1 MNLNEIWISVII
13 PVYNVAKYLNQCVD
27 SVLTQ
32 TFKNLEIILVDDGS
46 TDKSGEICDYYKKA
60 DNRVCVIHKENGGL
74 SDARNTGLDI
84 AKGKYIMF
92 LDSDDFWD
100 DPHCLEKI
108 NDGLENS
115 KTDVLIFGMKKY
127 FQLDGKFGEER
138 IPKSAAV
145 SCGSD
150 ETLYLL
156 MQKNE
161 YVACACDK
169 VVRRSFIEK
178 EHLRFVVGQLS
189 EDIEWCAK
197 LLLLSPA
204 VKTLPECFYVYRK
217 QNSSSITNNI
227 GRRNLE
233 NVSDVVEKYADIGK
247 KENNIALLNYTANQY
262 VLWMTISNLV
272 LKSEIKDL
280 LQRMKS
286 KWYLINYR
294 LYPYVNKVFKF
305 KFLGF
310 GAVRRLLG
318 IYIKIK

>member
-13 PVYNVAKYLNQCVD
+13 PVYNVEKYLNQCVD

-32 TFKNLEIILVDDGS
+32 TFK
-46 TDKSGEICDYYKKA
+46 
-60 DNRVCVIHKENGGL
+60 
-74 SDARNTGLDI
+74 
-84 AKGKYIMF
+84 
-92 LDSDDFWD
+92 
-100 DPHCLEKI
+100 
-108 NDGLENS
+108 
-115 KTDVLIFGMKKY
+115 
-127 FQLDGKFGEER
+127 
-138 IPKSAAV
+138 
-145 SCGSD
+145 
-150 ETLYLL
+150 
-156 MQKNE
+156 
-161 YVACACDK
+161 
-169 VVRRSFIEK
+169 
-178 EHLRFVVGQLS
+178 
-189 EDIEWCAK
+189 
-197 LLLLSPA
+197 
-204 VKTLPECFYVYRK
+204 
-217 QNSSSITNNI
+217 
-227 GRRNLE
+227 NLE

-318 IYIKIK
+318 IYKKIK